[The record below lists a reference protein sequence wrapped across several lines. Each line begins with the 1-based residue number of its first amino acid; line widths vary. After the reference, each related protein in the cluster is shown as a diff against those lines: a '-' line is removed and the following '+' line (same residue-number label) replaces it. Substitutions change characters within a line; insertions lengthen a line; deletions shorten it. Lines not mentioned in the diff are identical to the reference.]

1 MDRAQGQKA
10 RPVNPASRRQ
20 AADSSDEA
28 EKDDDAQIPIGFN
41 YTDNFPA
48 LPDADG
54 KGKKMKEA
62 DERRKRLQA
71 AGG

>member
-10 RPVNPASRRQ
+10 RPVNKQ

-28 EKDDDAQIPIGFN
+28 EKEDDAQIPIGFN

-48 LPDADG
+48 LPDFDG